1 MRSSAVA
8 LLACLLAPAP
18 LAAQAAPPADAPLPR
33 HVTHLLALAR
43 DGFERVRGPQT
54 RPPETLGIVTT
65 TWFASTYRMKFR
77 GVDAEPEI
85 RVNRGINTVY
95 EARLP
100 VRDSADVPALLAAA
114 AEGIQG
120 VIPAGWKKSQ
130 RLAESPTPFSSVW
143 WNECT
148 RGGRA
153 VSISTYR
160 PGEESPALRL
170 IVRLDGGPCVK

>member
-1 MRSSAVA
+1 MRSTVLA
-8 LLACLLAPAP
+8 LLVCLLAPAS

-33 HVTHLLALAR
+33 HVTHLLTLAR
-43 DGFERVRGPQT
+43 DGFERVRGRQT

-65 TWFASTYRMKFR
+65 TWYASTYAMKFR
-77 GVDAEPEI
+77 GVAAESEI
-85 RVNRGINTVY
+85 RINRGINTVY

-100 VRDSADVPALLAAA
+100 VRDSADVRALLAAA
-114 AEGIQG
+114 VEGIQG
-120 VIPAGWKKSQ
+120 VIPAGWKKEQ
-130 RLAESPTPFSSVW
+130 RLAESPTLSSSVW

-153 VSISTYR
+153 VSISTHR
-160 PGEESPALRL
+160 PHEESPALRL